1 MKVFNNSFG
10 FGELS
15 KKLVS
20 GLDSIIWS
28 LFLHYEAGWLLK
40 VFWAHVFPFILF
52 FHVLYFLVG
61 YSKGGLLGTQS
72 TPCIR
77 PC

>member
-1 MKVFNNSFG
+1 MKVVNNFFR

-20 GLDSIIWS
+20 GLDWLASQ
-28 LFLHYEAGWLLK
+28 GWLLK

-52 FHVLYFLVG
+52 FLVLYFLVG

-72 TPCIR
+72 THWIR